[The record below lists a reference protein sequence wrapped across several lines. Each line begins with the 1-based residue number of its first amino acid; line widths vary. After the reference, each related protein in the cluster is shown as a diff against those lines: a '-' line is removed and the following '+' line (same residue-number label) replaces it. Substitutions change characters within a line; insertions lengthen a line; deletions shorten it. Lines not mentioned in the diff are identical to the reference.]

1 MKAIS
6 IMFTFLLLFSSNAFA
21 LVASDVD
28 MSQAISDITIVVTS
42 VISFLVLLFGYKK
55 TMSLLGR

>member
-1 MKAIS
+1 MKSLGITLLS
-6 IMFTFLLLFSSNAFA
+6 LLLLNSNAFA

-28 MSQAISDITIVVTS
+28 MSQAVSDITIVVTS

>member
-6 IMFTFLLLFSSNAFA
+6 IMFTFLFLFSSNAFA

-28 MSQAISDITIVVTS
+28 MSQAVSDITIVVTS